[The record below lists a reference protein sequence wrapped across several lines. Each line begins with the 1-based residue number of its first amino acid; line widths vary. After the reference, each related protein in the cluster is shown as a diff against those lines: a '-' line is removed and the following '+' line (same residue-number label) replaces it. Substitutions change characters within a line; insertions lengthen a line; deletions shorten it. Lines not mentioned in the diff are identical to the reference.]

1 MRIKE
6 ILALL
11 EEHFPTAL
19 AESWDNVGLLI
30 GDGEAAVT
38 GVELALDVTDGVID
52 SALSHGANL
61 IVTHHPVIFGGL
73 RRLEAGSLPHR
84 LAAGGLSVISMHTNL
99 DIAQGGVNDCLAAAV
114 GLGQLVPFRP
124 DGLGRIGR
132 LARPLAP
139 AAFASQVKTALGAP
153 GVRCALGQGS
163 VETVALCSGA
173 MDGGMVEEVQA
184 MGADA
189 LLTGECKYHE
199 FLEAAHRG
207 ITLVAVGHFATE
219 QVVLPALQA
228 LLEGAGVERVFPST
242 QRDVEVFF

>member
-11 EEHFPTAL
+11 EEHCPTAL

-30 GDGEAAVT
+30 GDGEAEVT

-73 RRLEAGSLPHR
+73 HRLESGSLPYR
-84 LAAGGLSVISMHTNL
+84 LAAEGLSVISMHTNL

-114 GLGQLVPFRP
+114 GLGQLAPFRP
-124 DGLGRIGR
+124 DGLGRIGQ

-139 AAFASQVKTALGAP
+139 AAFASQVKTALGAS

-163 VETVALCSGA
+163 VERVALCSGA
-173 MDGGMVEEVQA
+173 MDGGMVEEAQA
-184 MGADA
+184 LGADA

-207 ITLVAVGHFATE
+207 ITLVAAGHFATE

-228 LLEGAGVERVFPST
+228 LLEEAGEERVFPST